1 MFFASLKQTFHNKRA
16 PGQER
21 ITAAARI
28 NAIVRRL
35 KEEHEL
41 LAVTVPGCEHPA
53 NTAILGVSEKRG
65 IFLLDELN
73 SDDAHRALL
82 QNRKLRITCRLQ
94 GMELKFACALVNNSS
109 DGGLAIYEIALPR
122 QITRVQRRDNYRL
135 RLDAGLVVP
144 VTVPNLEG
152 ETVNGQVFDLSTSGI
167 GAYLQTRNSPA
178 RGKVLHGVTLSLARG
193 RPLRASIE
201 IRFARQN
208 ASHHMLRI
216 GARFVGLETGQER
229 LIARFLAEQQ
239 RKRRRHR
246 PA

>member
-1 MFFASLKQTFHNKRA
+1 MFFASLKQTFHHNRA
-16 PGQER
+16 PGRER

-28 NAIVRRL
+28 HAILRQL
-35 KEEHEL
+35 KDEHEL
-41 LAVTVPGCEHPA
+41 LGVTVPGCEQPA

-82 QNRKLRITCRLQ
+82 QNRKLSISCRLQ
-94 GMELKFACALVNNSS
+94 GMEMKFACALVNSS
-109 DGGLAIYEIALPR
+109 TDGGLAVYEIALPR

-144 VTVPNLEG
+144 VTVPDLDG
-152 ETVNGQVFDLSTSGI
+152 ETVKGQVFDLSTSGI
-167 GAYLQTRNSPA
+167 GAYLQTRNSPPP
-178 RGKVLHGVTLSLARG
+178 GKVLRDVALSLGRG
-193 RPLRASIE
+193 RPVKAAIE

-208 ASHHMLRI
+208 TSHHMLRI
-216 GARFVGLETGQER
+216 GARFVDLETAQER
-229 LIARFLAEQQ
+229 QIARFLAEQQ

>member
-1 MFFASLKQTFHNKRA
+1 MFFASLKQTFHKKHA
-16 PGQER
+16 PGRER

-28 NAIVRRL
+28 NAIMRQL

-41 LAVTVPGCEHPA
+41 LGVTVPGCEQPA

-94 GMELKFACALVNNSS
+94 GMELKFACALVNDSN
-109 DGGLAIYEIALPR
+109 DGGLAIYEIALPS

-135 RLDAGLVVP
+135 RLDTGLVVP
-144 VTVPNLEG
+144 VSVPNLEG
-152 ETVNGQVFDLSTSGI
+152 ETVKGQVFDLSTSGI
-167 GAYLQTRNSPA
+167 GAYLQTRNSPPP
-178 RGKVLHGVTLSLARG
+178 GKLLHGVTLSLGRG
-193 RPLRASIE
+193 RPLKTGIE

-208 ASHHMLRI
+208 TSNHMLRI
-216 GARFVGLETGQER
+216 GARFVDLETAQER
-229 LIARFLAEQQ
+229 QIARFLAEQQ